1 MIPKEKMDECVVR
14 FTQNPYWRAYLDNA
28 PESAKEYIRMEFA
41 FSLLGD
47 EDRNDEE
54 FKAALNKSRKEL
66 PADALK
72 YLYENEKNMTAK
84 NIYKKMLDAKTA
96 TPDGGKRMHITEDAM
111 HSALEAFIGRPLAD
125 ERGNVVWDGGNEYWR
140 DLFMEAPTG
149 ARLRLSL
156 NFYFSENHERPDFPM
171 LEYRAIR
178 KAIEDAMDFDSLEY
192 LIANE
197 SNEAA
202 KNHYIDIW
210 KARMGVKEGK
220 VKGDGLEAMNER
232 GGKLAARSDEKWF
245 ALMHRCGNVTCKA
258 ACGTSY
264 ERVTGKRFPIES
276 YRKWEASLAKK
287 TSCWRGVWLSAA
299 DYAAAPEWAKRYC
312 EHHRWVEYIGKD
324 ELPDGKDGR
333 KMDSAYICTKMED
346 ADWDF
351 LIKHTHSYA
360 RGMPLVMA
368 RRHYQRK
375 DVLGNPISS
384 PLEADK

>member
-1 MIPKEKMDECVVR
+1 MRGAIHAEPLLAGVSRQCVDLPVEAV
-14 FTQNPYWRAYLDNA
+14 QYLHD
-28 PESAKEYIRMEFA
+28 
-41 FSLLGD
+41 
-47 EDRNDEE
+47 
-54 FKAALNKSRKEL
+54 
-66 PADALK
+66 
-72 YLYENEKNMTAK
+72 NEKNMTAK
-84 NIYKKMLDAKTA
+84 NIYKKMIDAKVE
-96 TPDGGKRMHITEDAM
+96 TPDGGERKHITEDAM
-111 HSALEAFIGRPLAD
+111 HSALEAFIGRPSPD

-156 NFYFSENHERPDFPM
+156 NFYFSENHEKPDFPM

-197 SNEAA
+197 SNVAA

-210 KARMGVKEGK
+210 KARMDVKEGK
-220 VKGDGLEAMNER
+220 VKGDGLEAMSER
-232 GGKLAARSDEKWF
+232 GGKLAARSDEEWF

-312 EHHRWVEYIGKD
+312 EHNRWVEYIGKD

-360 RGMPLVMA
+360 RGMAIVMA

-375 DVLGNPISS
+375 DVLGNPI
-384 PLEADK
+384 EG

>member
-1 MIPKEKMDECVVR
+1 MIPKEKMDECVTR

-28 PESAKEYIRMEFA
+28 PESAKEYIRMTFVYSALSADERHDKELRA
-41 FSLLGD
+41 EYDSLLKGLD
-47 EDRNDEE
+47 ET
-54 FKAALNKSRKEL
+54 ALR
-66 PADALK
+66 
-72 YLYENEKNMTAK
+72 YLYEKDENQIARRL
-84 NIYKKMLDAKTA
+84 YKKMLYAKVA
-96 TPDGGKRMHITEDAM
+96 TPDNGNGGGLKHITEGAM
-111 HSALEAFIGRPLAD
+111 YSALEAFIGKPSKD

-156 NFYFSENHERPDFPM
+156 NFYFSENHEKPDFPM

-197 SNEAA
+197 SNVAA

-210 KARMGVKEGK
+210 KARMDVKEGK
-220 VKGDGLEAMNER
+220 VKGDGLEAMSER
-232 GGKLAARSDEKWF
+232 GGKFAARSDDEWF
-245 ALMHRCGNVTCKA
+245 KIMHRCGNVTCKA

-360 RGMPLVMA
+360 RGMAIGMA
-368 RRHYQRK
+368 RRHYQHK
-375 DVLGNPISS
+375 DIRGNPI
-384 PLEADK
+384 EG